1 MSDDKNSSQSQEVS
15 VEKVEGVEGE
25 EGDMSPISPPVS
37 LGNSKSYETP
47 VQTNDLRTS
56 TDFYNLY
63 DKLDELKDNEVSGTP
78 ENENNNG
85 DEREEK
91 RSDDSY
97 YMFKP
102 KKTNSGSARKLSR
115 RGTSLDHLDSPRVVE
130 NI

>member
-85 DEREEK
+85 DEKKKGQMIVIICSNLRK
-91 RSDDSY
+91 PTVVVLGSY
-97 YMFKP
+97 
-102 KKTNSGSARKLSR
+102 L
-115 RGTSLDHLDSPRVVE
+115 V
-130 NI
+130 